1 MSRQP
6 LLLFTLSISS
16 TCRDATKAK
25 PPQPPKEN
33 QSRERFSNAAVH
45 YIHPI
50 RAQHTPNIR
59 PTRLIAKKRGCPTRK
74 LRQPSSYR
82 NYRKGRALPLFI
94 LEHSLQRHGQEP
106 GRCCC
111 RHSPHQSDCKH
122 QPSSM
127 HCRHRYLHPK
137 ESPRDSPY
145 ATDG

>member
-1 MSRQP
+1 MPRRPSRLNRP
-6 LLLFTLSISS
+6 KRIKAERDFPTLRSITS
-16 TCRDATKAK
+16 TLYAPNTR
-25 PPQPPKEN
+25 P
-33 QSRERFSNAAVH
+33 
-45 YIHPI
+45 
-50 RAQHTPNIR
+50 PNIR